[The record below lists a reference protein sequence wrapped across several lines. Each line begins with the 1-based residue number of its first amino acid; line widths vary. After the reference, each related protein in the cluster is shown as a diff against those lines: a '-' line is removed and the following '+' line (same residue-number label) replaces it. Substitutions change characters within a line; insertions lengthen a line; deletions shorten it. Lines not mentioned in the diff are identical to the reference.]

1 MDKKYGGKTD
11 RYARAFGKQW
21 EFIRTHMIDPAH
33 GGWFPETERDGTP
46 RGDGVK
52 ANPWKANYH
61 TSRAMMNVVN
71 LLTKPEPGHKP

>member
-1 MDKKYGGKTD
+1 
-11 RYARAFGKQW
+11 
-21 EFIRTHMIDPAH
+21 MIDPAH